1 MTKKNRIHNN
11 VAELVDATPVK
22 HFCQYDSFQT
32 GTKLNLRSLQKTA
45 HFDKKKTCGVQ
56 YFGHIK
62 FKSLYDEIKGGKTD
76 P

>member
-1 MTKKNRIHNN
+1 MLLQSSISAN
-11 VAELVDATPVK
+11 
-22 HFCQYDSFQT
+22 DSFQT

-45 HFDKKKTCGVQ
+45 HFDKKNLWVQ